1 MDSTMRPVVI
11 VLLDPTSDRCLRF
24 FQASILRRPDFL
36 LFQAAKAG
44 KVKIPIGRKLTL
56 KDADQGHAAAAKG
69 GAGKLLLV
77 VDKGEHLTA
86 RPRIPSIY

>member
-1 MDSTMRPVVI
+1 MATAELVAAFRAE
-11 VLLDPTSDRCLRF
+11 VLAVL
-24 FQASILRRPDFL
+24 QARLHVAQRGGSPDAKILL
-36 LFQAAKAG
+36 CMAQAVKAG

-77 VDKGEHLTA
+77 VDKG
-86 RPRIPSIY
+86 

>member
-1 MDSTMRPVVI
+1 MATAELVAAFRAE
-11 VLLDPTSDRCLRF
+11 VLAVSHARLHVAQRGGSPDAKILLYMA
-24 FQASILRRPDFL
+24 QAV
-36 LFQAAKAG
+36 KAG

-77 VDKGEHLTA
+77 VDKG
-86 RPRIPSIY
+86 